1 MLGSKWV
8 GEPDYRRPMPPSK
21 VVLTASLFR
30 YYKSKGWRATKN
42 PVLYRMIYVIS
53 TYVAHFSSYFIP
65 HASERKWLGAL
76 WINSDIN
83 VGWLIYFDR
92 KSRGL
97 LPCCLCTGGGLNHS
111 AISFKCFW
119 NCAPAP
125 QHLGNSGFIINGIYA
140 LLSVVLSFTE
150 VLIAFLSFQR
160 LCL

>member
-1 MLGSKWV
+1 MCGCFLIQFWLHWYEFDFS
-8 GEPDYRRPMPPSK
+8 S
-21 VVLTASLFR
+21 LSLFNEYLWYDKLWGPSQR
-30 YYKSKGWRATKN
+30 VVT
-42 PVLYRMIYVIS
+42 LFRMIHMIS

-111 AISFKCFW
+111 AISFRCFC

-125 QHLGNSGFIINGIYA
+125 QRLGNIGFIINRI
-140 LLSVVLSFTE
+140 
-150 VLIAFLSFQR
+150 
-160 LCL
+160 LCPSTYLTFKRSQEC